1 MKIDDKF
8 AFIPLFGEENKKIE
22 LYDIFIPLIKYLDT

>member
-8 AFIPLFGEENKKIE
+8 AFIPFFGEEKKKFE
-22 LYDIFIPLIKYLDT
+22 LNDILIPLIKYLDT